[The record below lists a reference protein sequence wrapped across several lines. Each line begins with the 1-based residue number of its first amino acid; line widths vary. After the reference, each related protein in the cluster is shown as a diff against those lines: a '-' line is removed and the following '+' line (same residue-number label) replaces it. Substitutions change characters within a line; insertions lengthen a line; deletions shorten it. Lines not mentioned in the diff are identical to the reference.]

1 MIYDYG
7 GPDDPLAKLGYCIF
21 CGCNVQSVTIDEGF
35 DHEFGFESRPTDVCP
50 ECGER
55 VSEPKYEEE
64 NES

>member
-1 MIYDYG
+1 MRRKEPRPG
-7 GPDDPLAKLGYCIF
+7 RFGWCWHCKE
-21 CGCNVQSVTIDEGF
+21 NVQSVRVREDYQIND
-35 DHEFGFESRPTDVCP
+35 DHVCP

>member
-1 MIYDYG
+1 MRRKEIMTGRFGWCWHCKENVNSVLVEQDYG
-7 GPDDPLAKLGYCIF
+7 QINDDHL
-21 CGCNVQSVTIDEGF
+21 
-35 DHEFGFESRPTDVCP
+35 CP